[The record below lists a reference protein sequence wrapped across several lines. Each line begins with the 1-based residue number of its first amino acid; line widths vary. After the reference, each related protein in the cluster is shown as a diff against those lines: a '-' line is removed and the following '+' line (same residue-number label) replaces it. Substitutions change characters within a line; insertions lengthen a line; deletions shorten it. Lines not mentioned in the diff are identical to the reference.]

1 MNSKQI
7 EETAVHIVG
16 LYFSNAHTISPYISS
31 NDKEPCWDG
40 NLYIY
45 SNEPMKNSTLYG
57 RVPVQIKG
65 RFFIKKQSFF
75 CNRLVDKT

>member
-65 RFFIKKQSFF
+65 RFFKEKSA
-75 CNRLVDKT
+75 

>member
-45 SNEPMKNSTLYG
+45 SNEPMKNSTYM
-57 RVPVQIKG
+57 VEFQ
-65 RFFIKKQSFF
+65 F
-75 CNRLVDKT
+75 RLKVGFLK

>member
-40 NLYIY
+40 
-45 SNEPMKNSTLYG
+45 K
-57 RVPVQIKG
+57 
-65 RFFIKKQSFF
+65 FI
-75 CNRLVDKT
+75 D

>member
-31 NDKEPCWDG
+31 NDKEPCWMV
-40 NLYIY
+40 IY
-45 SNEPMKNSTLYG
+45 TSTLM
-57 RVPVQIKG
+57 
-65 RFFIKKQSFF
+65 
-75 CNRLVDKT
+75 NL

>member
-31 NDKEPCWDG
+31 NDKEQ
-40 NLYIY
+40 NKK
-45 SNEPMKNSTLYG
+45 PMVKS
-57 RVPVQIKG
+57 
-65 RFFIKKQSFF
+65 
-75 CNRLVDKT
+75 

>member
-31 NDKEPCWDG
+31 NDKEPCWDV

-45 SNEPMKNSTLYG
+45 SNEPMKYSTFYG
-57 RVPVQIKG
+57 
-65 RFFIKKQSFF
+65 
-75 CNRLVDKT
+75 